1 MVQPCPAKIGDTL
14 DDVVTP
20 ALIVDLDAY
29 ERNLGT
35 MAALVERAG
44 LRLRPHA
51 KTHKSPEIALA
62 QMARGAVGACCQKL
76 SEAEILAQG
85 GVGDI
90 LIANQVVG
98 AVKAVRAAT
107 LAQRVR
113 LALCVDH
120 PRNVEELSTAARTLE
135 ASIDVLVEI
144 DVGNRRCGLPPGGS
158 AVALA
163 ERVAAAPGL
172 RFLGLQAYHGGAQ
185 HIRDF
190 RERRAAVRQA
200 AEQTL
205 RTVEAL
211 EAAGLDCETVTGGGT
226 GTLLHDIEAGALNEL
241 QAGSYV
247 FMDADYGRNL
257 AEDGT
262 AETRFESAL
271 FVLATVMSHPN
282 PQRAVLDAGLK
293 ALAMDSGPPLLKGV
307 PGATYT
313 RASDEHG
320 VLDLERENLLAHG
333 QRVLL
338 IPGHCDPTVNLYDW
352 YVGVRRGRV
361 EQVWPV
367 AARGALA

>member
-20 ALIVDLDAY
+20 ALIVELDAY

-35 MAALVERAG
+35 MAALIEAAG

-107 LAQRVR
+107 LARQIR

-120 PRNVEELSTAARTLE
+120 PGNVEDLSTAAQALE
-135 ASIDVLVEI
+135 ATIDLLVEI
-144 DVGNRRCGLPPGGS
+144 DVGNDRCGLPPGGA

-163 ERVAAAPGL
+163 QRVAAAPGL
-172 RFLGLQAYHGGAQ
+172 RFRGLQAYHGKAQ

-190 RERRAAVRQA
+190 GERRAAVRQA
-200 AEQTL
+200 AELTL
-205 RTVEAL
+205 QTVEAL
-211 EAAGLDCETVTGGGT
+211 EAAGLHCETVTGGGT
-226 GTLLHDIEAGALNEL
+226 GTLLHDIEAGTLNEL

-257 AEDGT
+257 DKDGK

-271 FVLATVMSHPN
+271 FVLATVISHPS
-282 PQRAVLDAGLK
+282 PERAVLDAGLK
-293 ALAMDSGPPLLKGV
+293 AVAMDSGPPKLKGV
-307 PGATYT
+307 PGATYVRT
-313 RASDEHG
+313 SDEHG
-320 VLDLERENLLAHG
+320 VLDLARDNLLAHG

-361 EQVWPV
+361 EKVWPV
-367 AARGALA
+367 AARGAVA